1 MGRTRSGPDGD
12 PWLLG
17 RLRRAS
23 CRADGWRVSR
33 DRGTAQAS
41 RRPYHP
47 QTKGKAEAEAF
58 VKIVTNEWAYARAY
72 QDNEER
78 AERLDPFLR
87 DYNLYRPHGGIGGQ
101 RPISRVHP

>member
-1 MGRTRSGPDGD
+1 LGRTRSGPDGD

-47 QTKGKAEAEAF
+47 QTKGKAEAF
-58 VKIVTNEWAYARAY
+58 VKIIINEWAYATAY
-72 QDNEER
+72 PNNAER
-78 AERLDPFLR
+78 AEDLDPFLR
-87 DYNLYRPHGGIGGQ
+87 YYNLNRPHGGIGGNT
-101 RPISRVHP
+101 PISRVH